1 MSVGSDNMLKT
12 ILSVQ
17 TRLDDS
23 QDTTHTG
30 NTEPLYDFLNKQEAA
45 CINEYSYHNNGE
57 NVSLKE
63 E

>member
-1 MSVGSDNMLKT
+1 MSVGSDNTLKT

-17 TRLDDS
+17 TRLDYS
-23 QDTTHTG
+23 QDTMHTG
-30 NTEPLYDFLNKQEAA
+30 NTEPLYNFLNKQEAG
-45 CINEYSYHNNGE
+45 CINEYSYRNNGE